1 MDIDLLSKM
10 VKELIL
16 DRDEVTLPGVG
27 TFVAETVPASFS
39 DKGYTIN
46 PPYRKLSFR
55 QRQNLD
61 DNSLIDLYL
70 KSNSGVDLEQ
80 AKKIVTEFLLEMKE
94 VLKQKKN
101 IVFPGLGRLRS
112 TKENNFFFVADEDL
126 DIYPGG
132 FGLEPISLKTHQ
144 ETPEEVSDVI
154 QKLKDEMGDFSAPVE
169 MTEEEPVEMTDEPV
183 LLVEPVEEPA
193 EEVAATVEEVE
204 EPIEL
209 VEPVEDTVEE
219 KAPEET
225 ETRCPIVSGMTEE
238 VPVAEPVPVA
248 EEATEGDFSA
258 TVEMTKEVPVEMT
271 KEPVP
276 VTPSEVEGSQ
286 IKTST
291 WIKAVI
297 WILGTIL
304 GLLILYILASHMFPD
319 FFDSILYSKEELYIL
334 NF

>member
-1 MDIDLLSKM
+1 MFSLNLILAMDIDLLSKM

-55 QRQNLD
+55 QRQNTE
-61 DNSLIDLYL
+61 DNSLIELYL

-154 QKLKDEMGDFSAPVE
+154 QKLKEEILP
-169 MTEEEPVEMTDEPV
+169 EEPE

-193 EEVAATVEEVE
+193 VEVVEEKEEEVA

-209 VEPVEDTVEE
+209 VEPVE
-219 KAPEET
+219 ET
-225 ETRCPIVSGMTEE
+225 AETRCPIASGMTEE
-238 VPVAEPVPVA
+238 VPVAEPVPV
-248 EEATEGDFSA
+248 TE
-258 TVEMTKEVPVEMT
+258 EVPVA
-271 KEPVP
+271 EPVP
-276 VTPSEVEGSQ
+276 VAEVPSEGHRPECICPSEGTPASEESKTLSKAAS
-286 IKTST
+286 KTSG
-291 WIKAVI
+291 WLKAII

-319 FFDSILYSKEELYIL
+319 FFDSLLYSKEELEIL

>member
-55 QRQNLD
+55 QRQNAE
-61 DNSLIDLYL
+61 DNSLIDLYI
-70 KSNSGVDLEQ
+70 KSNGGVDSEQ
-80 AKKIVTEFLLEMKE
+80 AKKIVTDFLLEMKE

-154 QKLKDEMGDFSAPVE
+154 QKLKEDMGDFSAPVE
-169 MTEEEPVEMTDEPV
+169 MTEEEPAEVVKEEPV
-183 LLVEPVEEPA
+183 EVVEEEPVEVVEEPELLVEPVEEPA
-193 EEVAATVEEVE
+193 EEVVEEKE
-204 EPIEL
+204 EEVAAPIEL

-219 KAPEET
+219 VASAET
-225 ETRCPIVSGMTEE
+225 ETRCPIGSGMTEE
-238 VPVAEPVPVA
+238 E
-248 EEATEGDFSA
+248 
-258 TVEMTKEVPVEMT
+258 PVEMT
-271 KEPVP
+271 KAEPVP

-286 IKTST
+286 TKTST
-291 WIKAVI
+291 WLKIVI

-319 FFDSILYSKEELYIL
+319 FFDSILYNKEELEIL

>member
-55 QRQNLD
+55 QRQNSE
-61 DNSLIDLYL
+61 DNSLIALYI
-70 KSNSGVDLEQ
+70 KSNGGVDPKQ
-80 AKKIVTEFLLEMKE
+80 AEKIVTDFLQEMKE

-144 ETPEEVSDVI
+144 ETPEEVSDAI
-154 QKLKDEMGDFSAPVE
+154 KKLKEEIIPEPEPVAE
-169 MTEEEPVEMTDEPV
+169 PEPVEEPE
-183 LLVEPVEEPA
+183 LLVEPVEEATEEPA
-193 EEVAATVEEVE
+193 VEVVEEPAVETVEAPAVEETKPVVEEVVAPVVE
-204 EPIEL
+204 EIKAPAVE
-209 VEPVEDTVEE
+209 VVEKAAEPVEE
-219 KAPEET
+219 KQ
-225 ETRCPIVSGMTEE
+225 
-238 VPVAEPVPVA
+238 
-248 EEATEGDFSA
+248 
-258 TVEMTKEVPVEMT
+258 TK
-271 KEPVP
+271 
-276 VTPSEVEGSQ
+276 SN
-286 IKTST
+286 T

-304 GLLILYILASHMFPD
+304 GLLILYILVSHMFPD
-319 FFDSILYSKEELYIL
+319 FFDSLLYSKEELEIL

>member
-55 QRQNLD
+55 QRQNAE
-61 DNSLIDLYL
+61 DNSLIDLYI
-70 KSNSGVDLEQ
+70 KSNGGVDSEQ
-80 AKKIVTEFLLEMKE
+80 AKKIVTDFLLEMKE

-154 QKLKDEMGDFSAPVE
+154 QKLKEDMGGFSAPVE
-169 MTEEEPVEMTDEPV
+169 MTEEEPVEVVKEEPV
-183 LLVEPVEEPA
+183 EVVEEEPVEVVEEPELLVEPVEEPA
-193 EEVAATVEEVE
+193 EEVVEEKEEEVA

-219 KAPEET
+219 VASAET
-225 ETRCPIVSGMTEE
+225 EKRCPIGSGMTEE
-238 VPVAEPVPVA
+238 VP
-248 EEATEGDFSA
+248 EGDFSA
-258 TVEMTKEVPVEMT
+258 TVEMTKE
-271 KEPVP
+271 EPVP

-286 IKTST
+286 TKTIT
-291 WIKAVI
+291 WLKIVI

-319 FFDSILYSKEELYIL
+319 FFDSILYNKEELEIL

>member
-55 QRQNLD
+55 QRQNTE
-61 DNSLIDLYL
+61 DNSLIELYL

-169 MTEEEPVEMTDEPV
+169 MTGEEPVEMTEEPE
-183 LLVEPVEEPA
+183 LLVEPVED
-193 EEVAATVEEVE
+193 V
-204 EPIEL
+204 
-209 VEPVEDTVEE
+209 VEPVEEVVEPVEEPVVEVVEEPAEE

-225 ETRCPIVSGMTEE
+225 ETRCPIGSGMTE
-238 VPVAEPVPVA
+238 
-248 EEATEGDFSA
+248 
-258 TVEMTKEVPVEMT
+258 EVPVEMT

-286 IKTST
+286 KKEPS
-291 WIKAVI
+291 KKRDAVAGDVI
-297 WILGTIL
+297 DLGIDDLT
-304 GLLILYILASHMFPD
+304 
-319 FFDSILYSKEELYIL
+319 FDGDEPNLFNI
-334 NF
+334 

>member
-55 QRQNLD
+55 QRQNAE
-61 DNSLIDLYL
+61 DNSLIDLYI
-70 KSNSGVDLEQ
+70 KSNGGVDSEQ
-80 AKKIVTEFLLEMKE
+80 ANTIVTDFLLEMKE

-154 QKLKDEMGDFSAPVE
+154 QKLKEDMGDFSAPVE
-169 MTEEEPVEMTDEPV
+169 ITEEEPVEVAEEPV

-193 EEVAATVEEVE
+193 EEVAEEKEEEVA

-219 KAPEET
+219 VASVET
-225 ETRCPIVSGMTEE
+225 ETRCPIGSGMTEE
-238 VPVAEPVPVA
+238 EP
-248 EEATEGDFSA
+248 
-258 TVEMTKEVPVEMT
+258 VEMTKEVPAAEESKQET
-271 KEPVP
+271 
-276 VTPSEVEGSQ
+276 
-286 IKTST
+286 KTST
-291 WIKAVI
+291 WLKAVI

-319 FFDSILYSKEELYIL
+319 FFDSILYNKEELEIL

>member
-27 TFVAETVPASFS
+27 TFVTETVPASFS

-55 QRQNLD
+55 QRQNSE
-61 DNSLIDLYL
+61 DNSLIALYI
-70 KSNSGVDLEQ
+70 KSNGGVDPKQ
-80 AKKIVTEFLLEMKE
+80 AEKIVTDFLQEMKE

-144 ETPEEVSDVI
+144 ETPEEVSDAI
-154 QKLKDEMGDFSAPVE
+154 KKLKEEIIPEPEPVAE
-169 MTEEEPVEMTDEPV
+169 PEPVEEPE
-183 LLVEPVEEPA
+183 LLVEPVEEATEEPA
-193 EEVAATVEEVE
+193 VEVVEEPAVETVEAPAVEETKPVVEEVVAPVVE
-204 EPIEL
+204 EIKAPAVE
-209 VEPVEDTVEE
+209 VVEKAAEPVEE
-219 KAPEET
+219 KQ
-225 ETRCPIVSGMTEE
+225 
-238 VPVAEPVPVA
+238 
-248 EEATEGDFSA
+248 
-258 TVEMTKEVPVEMT
+258 TK
-271 KEPVP
+271 
-276 VTPSEVEGSQ
+276 SN
-286 IKTST
+286 T

-304 GLLILYILASHMFPD
+304 GLLILYILVSHMFPD
-319 FFDSILYSKEELYIL
+319 FFDSLLYSKEELEIL

>member
-55 QRQNLD
+55 QRQNSE
-61 DNSLIDLYL
+61 DNSLIALYI
-70 KSNSGVDLEQ
+70 KSNGGVDPKQ
-80 AKKIVTEFLLEMKE
+80 AEKIVTDFLQEMKE

-144 ETPEEVSDVI
+144 ETPEEVSDAI
-154 QKLKDEMGDFSAPVE
+154 KKLKEEIIPEPEPVAE
-169 MTEEEPVEMTDEPV
+169 PEPVEEPE
-183 LLVEPVEEPA
+183 LLVEPVEEATEEPSVEVVEEPA
-193 EEVAATVEEVE
+193 VETVEAPAVEETKPVVEEVVAPVVE
-204 EPIEL
+204 EIKAPAVE
-209 VEPVEDTVEE
+209 VAEKAAEPVEE
-219 KAPEET
+219 KQ
-225 ETRCPIVSGMTEE
+225 
-238 VPVAEPVPVA
+238 
-248 EEATEGDFSA
+248 
-258 TVEMTKEVPVEMT
+258 TK
-271 KEPVP
+271 
-276 VTPSEVEGSQ
+276 SN
-286 IKTST
+286 T

-304 GLLILYILASHMFPD
+304 GLLILYILVSHMFPD
-319 FFDSILYSKEELYIL
+319 FFDSLLYSKEELEIL

>member
-55 QRQNLD
+55 QRQNSE
-61 DNSLIDLYL
+61 DNSLIALYI
-70 KSNSGVDLEQ
+70 KSNGGVDPKQ
-80 AKKIVTEFLLEMKE
+80 AEKIVTDFLQEMKE

-144 ETPEEVSDVI
+144 ETPEEVSDAI
-154 QKLKDEMGDFSAPVE
+154 KKLKEEIIPEPEPVAE
-169 MTEEEPVEMTDEPV
+169 PEPVEEPE
-183 LLVEPVEEPA
+183 LLVEPVEEATEEPA
-193 EEVAATVEEVE
+193 VEVVEEPAVEETKPVVEEVVAPVVE
-204 EPIEL
+204 EIKAPAVE
-209 VEPVEDTVEE
+209 VAEKAAEPVEE
-219 KAPEET
+219 KQ
-225 ETRCPIVSGMTEE
+225 
-238 VPVAEPVPVA
+238 
-248 EEATEGDFSA
+248 
-258 TVEMTKEVPVEMT
+258 TK
-271 KEPVP
+271 
-276 VTPSEVEGSQ
+276 SN
-286 IKTST
+286 T

-304 GLLILYILASHMFPD
+304 GLLILYILVSHMFPD
-319 FFDSILYSKEELYIL
+319 FFDSLLYSKEELEIL